1 MQTLTLAPLGR
12 EHLSAVY
19 DGIMPAFGHLVAVPR
34 AVPELCSG
42 RVLTMEKLEGPKLEE
57 EAKRQLLAVGV
68 DVEQGSV
75 TDFLKRGAKMA
86 VAQDASS
93 GATEN
98 GGSTTTTSSG
108 SASQSTGAGLGR
120 LGVAAVRVL
129 GVERA
134 LRLGSGLAW
143 LWGEATA
150 LTDHAVRGV
159 ALLGAA
165 PQSWADWSSSVRQ
178 ARSRRGLVAEGHVT
192 RRWIDV
198 LLQVHGHEVFLTDRF
213 NADPHPGNV
222 ILMPDGRL
230 GLIDYGQCKE
240 LAPEA
245 RRRLAAFVLAIAADR
260 PAAEVAEAFRRCG
273 MRTANDSDEFMADF
287 GRLLFGRL
295 EPAMMERGW
304 HVRLHKLDRIVEF
317 PTEMVMLYRMATL
330 LRGLALALR
339 YNVGVAEHW
348 HAAARAAVGA

>member
-1 MQTLTLAPLGR
+1 
-12 EHLSAVY
+12 
-19 DGIMPAFGHLVAVPR
+19 
-34 AVPELCSG
+34 
-42 RVLTMEKLEGPKLEE
+42 MEKLEGPKLEE

-86 VAQDASS
+86 VAQDGSS
-93 GATEN
+93 GATES
-98 GGSTTTTSSG
+98 GGSTTTS
-108 SASQSTGAGLGR
+108 SQSTGAGLGR
-120 LGVAAVRVL
+120 LGVVAVRVL

-150 LTDHAVRGV
+150 LTAHAVRGV

-348 HAAARAAVGA
+348 QTAARAAVVGAGAS